1 MSEITATPDKPLP
14 FGPVAFTSALILAPI
29 VVTGLTCFLLIPVF
43 ALLFGSPVYLAIG
56 TPVLLWMVGRY
67 PPRFLPYAFAGL
79 LGNIALIA
87 FAYTAISLQPETSR
101 TYEGMTLA
109 YWGLPFAP
117 LWAGTFALLYRCFHA

>member
-1 MSEITATPDKPLP
+1 MSETTATTDKTLP
-14 FGPVAFTSALILAPI
+14 FGPIAFTSALILAPI
-29 VVTGLTCFLLIPVF
+29 IVTGLTCFLLIPIF
-43 ALLFGSPVYLAIG
+43 ALIMGGPVYLAIG

-67 PPRFLPYAFAGL
+67 PPQFWPYAFAGL
-79 LGNIALIA
+79 LGNLALIA
-87 FAYTAISLQPETSR
+87 FAYIAFSLQPAEFR